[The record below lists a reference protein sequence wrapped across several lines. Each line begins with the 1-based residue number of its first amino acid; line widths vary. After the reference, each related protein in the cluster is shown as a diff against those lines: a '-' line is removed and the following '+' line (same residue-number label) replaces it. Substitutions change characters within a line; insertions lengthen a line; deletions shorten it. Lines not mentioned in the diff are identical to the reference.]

1 MKKIICLIL
10 SVLMLLSLA
19 ACGGGED
26 TTGTT
31 APAPAK
37 ELNLTETYTT
47 ITSGVTMPE
56 MLQVSG
62 DMLLD
67 LYGIKGDD
75 CKQLLVYI
83 CSNSLQADEIW
94 MIEAKDAAAL
104 ETLKALAQSR
114 IDQKDAESITYSPA
128 QNEVVKKAQIIVTG
142 NYLVMICSPDVE
154 AIAAAFRT
162 AAGI

>member
-10 SVLMLLSLA
+10 SVLMLLSLS

-31 APAPAK
+31 APAAPK

-47 ITSGVTMPE
+47 ITSGVTMPG
-56 MLQVSG
+56 MLQLDS
-62 DMLLD
+62 DLMLD
-67 LYGIKGDD
+67 LFGIKAED
-75 CKQLLVYI
+75 CKQALVYI
-83 CSNSLQADEIW
+83 CENSLQADEIW

-104 ETLKALAQSR
+104 ETLKTLAQSR
-114 IDQKDAESITYSPA
+114 LDQKDAESITYSPE
-128 QNEVVKKAQIIVTG
+128 QNKVVKKTQIIVTG

-154 AIAAAFRT
+154 AIATAFRT

>member
-10 SVLMLLSLA
+10 SVLMLLSLS

-31 APAPAK
+31 APAAPK

-47 ITSGVTMPE
+47 ITSGVTMPG
-56 MLQVSG
+56 MLQLDS
-62 DMLLD
+62 DLMLD
-67 LYGIKGDD
+67 LFGIKAED
-75 CKQLLVYI
+75 CKQALVYI
-83 CSNSLQADEIW
+83 CENSLQADEIW

-104 ETLKALAQSR
+104 ETLKTLAQSR
-114 IDQKDAESITYSPA
+114 LDQKDAESITYSPE
-128 QNEVVKKAQIIVTG
+128 QNKVVKKTQIIVTG

-154 AIAAAFRT
+154 AIATAFLT